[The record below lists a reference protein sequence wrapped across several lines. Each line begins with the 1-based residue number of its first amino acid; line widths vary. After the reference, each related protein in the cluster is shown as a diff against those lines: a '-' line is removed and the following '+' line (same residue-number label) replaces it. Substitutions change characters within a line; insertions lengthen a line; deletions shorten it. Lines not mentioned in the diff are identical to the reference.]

1 MTRVKKLRYRSKLGD
16 MPSYDVVEREWKVKV
31 NANECGMNL
40 PPMVE
45 DRVMG
50 RLSRV
55 AFNRYP
61 NEDLEQLMESIADN
75 YGLQKENVLIGNG
88 SSEIIEKLFF
98 AFGSFLKA
106 IGYIWRLSLLIGK
119 C

>member
-45 DRVMG
+45 DG
-50 RLSRV
+50 QEWYDYY
-55 AFNRYP
+55 NR
-61 NEDLEQLMESIADN
+61 
-75 YGLQKENVLIGNG
+75 
-88 SSEIIEKLFF
+88 
-98 AFGSFLKA
+98 
-106 IGYIWRLSLLIGK
+106 GYYAGCRAG
-119 C
+119 

>member
-45 DRVMG
+45 YSVAGDIKLILRVG
-50 RLSRV
+50 G
-55 AFNRYP
+55 
-61 NEDLEQLMESIADN
+61 D
-75 YGLQKENVLIGNG
+75 
-88 SSEIIEKLFF
+88 
-98 AFGSFLKA
+98 
-106 IGYIWRLSLLIGK
+106 
-119 C
+119 